1 MQEIKIFEVC
11 KAGYIIG
18 LNKRSIE
25 QTDRFKTHHSKQ
37 RGHIVSILNVRRK

>member
-18 LNKRSIE
+18 LNKRCNE
-25 QTDRFKTHHSKQ
+25 QTDRVKTHYSKQ
-37 RGHIVSILNVRRK
+37 RGHIVSVLKVRRK